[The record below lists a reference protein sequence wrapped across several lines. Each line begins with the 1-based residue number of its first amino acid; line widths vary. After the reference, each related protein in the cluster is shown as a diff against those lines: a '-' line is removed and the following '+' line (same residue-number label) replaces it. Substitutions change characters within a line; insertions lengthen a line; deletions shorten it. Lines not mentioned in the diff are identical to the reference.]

1 MIAALIVLRVLV
13 ILCAFCASGCASLM
27 MQEKVYTCT
36 WLEVSSPL
44 DVQTAGPRQTGL
56 RNANCGS
63 LSDFKLVR
71 NEYSVEFWNG
81 VGYTSSLFV
90 RASSPDGR
98 RLQIESPEFLTLSA
112 DAYQTAALPMR
123 RAADYTGRLK
133 VLVPLE
139 IPVDRTYP
147 LTITIR
153 VLDLSGAEIGVETI
167 TVVEHRGTF
176 TEIDAV

>member
-1 MIAALIVLRVLV
+1 ML
-13 ILCAFCASGCASLM
+13 
-27 MQEKVYTCT
+27 QEKVYTCT

-44 DVQTAGPRQTGL
+44 GGQTAGPRQTGL
-56 RNANCGS
+56 RNANCGT

-71 NEYSVEFWNG
+71 DKYSVEFWNG

-98 RLQIESPEFLTLSA
+98 RLEIESPEFFRLSA
-112 DAYQTAALPMR
+112 DAYQGAVLPMR
-123 RAADYTGRLK
+123 RAAEYTGRLK
-133 VLVPLE
+133 VHAPLE

-153 VLDLSGAEIGVETI
+153 VLDLSGAELGVETI

-176 TEIDAV
+176 TESDAV

>member
-1 MIAALIVLRVLV
+1 MTPAPNVLRPLA
-13 ILCAFCASGCASLM
+13 LLGALFASGCASLM

-44 DVQTAGPRQTGL
+44 GFQTSGPRQTGL
-56 RNANCGS
+56 RNATCGS

-90 RASSPDGR
+90 RATSPDGR
-98 RLQIESPEFLTLSA
+98 RLQIESTEFLSITP

-123 RAADYTGRLK
+123 RAAEYTGRLK
-133 VLVPLE
+133 ILAPLE
-139 IPVDRTYP
+139 TAVVRTYP

-153 VLDLSGAEIGVETI
+153 VLDPSGAELGVETI
-167 TVVEHRGTF
+167 TILERRGTF